1 MCGCK
6 LTTQAPFCDGTTCKK
21 ILNNEPFVEAQ
32 AALEEAAAAQ
42 TQIEGQQQ

>member
-21 ILNNEPFVEAQ
+21 ILSNEPFQEAQ
-32 AALEEAAAAQ
+32 AALAEHQAAS
-42 TQIEGQQQ
+42 T